1 MRDLMRLRAP
11 IAEDIFLHSSLMW
24 LDHESRSSIIKP
36 NDLACSTLQIGWPS
50 NWISISLQF
59 SGRNFWRHEV
69 QLSLY
74 YIHFKIAQ
82 ILDLV
87 SSNILLMQYWAGVI
101 LNSSIFLRGK
111 SKSFENKSCKICHTI
126 LFVFHFYAIWSVTL
140 NKPWNLIGRFVFS
153 VGSSLPGKKM
163 RFQAKNGAIRE

>member
-69 QLSLY
+69 QLPLY

-87 SSNILLMQYWAGVI
+87 SSNILLMQYWAGLI
-101 LNSSIFLRGK
+101 LNSSIFWGEKIRVLETKVAKFATRY
-111 SKSFENKSCKICHTI
+111 SLSFIFMQFDR
-126 LFVFHFYAIWSVTL
+126 LL
-140 NKPWNLIGRFVFS
+140 
-153 VGSSLPGKKM
+153 
-163 RFQAKNGAIRE
+163 